1 MARFNKAEHPNM
13 SWFKRKAKADPV
25 AGLHAQMVAAA
36 LAPELYRH
44 GGVEDSFEGRF
55 ESLTLHAFMT
65 MRRLNALPPPAPE
78 MAQELVDRT
87 FTGIEH
93 TLRQIGI
100 SDVAVPKKMK
110 ALAGSFLG
118 RIEAYDAAMAA
129 GDPAALRAALSR
141 NVLSGGD
148 ASLLGDYVETAT
160 THLGTLS
167 LESLLGDAVIFPG
180 FVLDQDLPLSGS
192 AS

>member
-1 MARFNKAEHPNM
+1 MA
-13 SWFKRKAKADPV
+13 WFKRKAKPDPV

-44 GGVEDSFEGRF
+44 GGIEDSFEGRF
-55 ESLTLHAFMT
+55 ESLTLHAFLT
-65 MRRLNALPPPAPE
+65 MRRLNGLPAPAPE

-118 RIEAYDAAMAA
+118 RVEAYDAAFVA
-129 GDPAALRAALSR
+129 GDQVALRAALSR

-148 ASLLGDYVETAT
+148 AALLGDYAEAAAA
-160 THLGTLS
+160 HLASLS
-167 LESLLGDAVIFPG
+167 LDRLLNDAVIFPG
-180 FVLDQDLPLSGS
+180 FALDHDPAHAGLDR
-192 AS
+192 